1 MPNKPSKI
9 MPLAVALAALTGTS
23 AIASDP
29 AEAKAPNPD
38 ESNSPD
44 TMQISGR
51 TPNRLLSVGED
62 LLGFTVS
69 TAADGTMVAQHES
82 HVSHASHSSHSSHYS
97 SA

>member
-1 MPNKPSKI
+1 MSKQSPKI
-9 MPLAVALAALTGTS
+9 VPLAVALAALTGTT
-23 AIASDP
+23 AIASGP
-29 AEAKAPNPD
+29 AEAKATNHE
-38 ESNSPD
+38 ESNSAD
-44 TMQISGR
+44 AMQATGR

-62 LLGFTVS
+62 LLSFTVT